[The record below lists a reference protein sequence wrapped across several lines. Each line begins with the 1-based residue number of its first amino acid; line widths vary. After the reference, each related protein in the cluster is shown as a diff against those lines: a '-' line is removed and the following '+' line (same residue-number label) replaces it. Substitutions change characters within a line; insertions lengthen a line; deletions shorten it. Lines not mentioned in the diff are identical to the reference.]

1 MKKKFN
7 YRLFF
12 YIFFFLLKRYNVLK
26 FKKFRKKNDT
36 RYEADLF
43 SQLLDI
49 QSFVLFL
56 FLPFWLQFS
65 LLALYPRFPGPVHF
79 LSFTSLFIFCLFS
92 SVFIPSHDVP
102 QSLSSIY
109 AREFSTFSS
118 FSSINSC
125 SSRSPTSFNF
135 SSPS

>member
-12 YIFFFLLKRYNVLK
+12 YIFFLLKRYNVLK
-26 FKKFRKKNDT
+26 FKKFHKKNDT

-109 AREFSTFSS
+109 AREFSIFSS